1 MAGVPIH
8 KYFVVLLL
16 LIGLACTHADNIE
29 KSEIDKE
36 TLTARSRL
44 FDSMF
49 EDELNLTKYAFE
61 RGNEICHKL
70 HDEQVH
76 KNETSEELDNREMLL
91 AACAICVVN
100 RLDPIASRRGDHPDE
115 IPWRKYG
122 FEDIRKVMDQKYEEF
137 YVKIVRQID
146 EYVKGLTAE
155 EHSRMTAENLKM
167 WSSEIKNAST
177 LAAKDMAF
185 RKYMRFN
192 YFERGV

>member
-61 RGNEICHKL
+61 R
-70 HDEQVH
+70 
-76 KNETSEELDNREMLL
+76 
-91 AACAICVVN
+91 ACAICVVN